1 MVRIKIDGKNSAKIP
16 KGRLFEMN
24 NKFYLIQFTVEGCS
38 GFGQEGDDDGGD
50 GGEDPE
56 NEDDTG
62 MEEFQHDSLSD
73 NKKPAE
79 GRGQNTLESRQIQ
92 GVHKG
97 MGVCMLT
104 VGKLSHGLA
113 CFRMNTLV

>member
-79 GRGQNTLESRQIQ
+79 GRGQNTPESRQIQ
-92 GVHKG
+92 GGCTRVWG
-97 MGVCMLT
+97 Y
-104 VGKLSHGLA
+104 A
-113 CFRMNTLV
+113 C